1 VGLVLSADE
10 NKKFAAPRMSDDGV
24 RKIGF

>member
-1 VGLVLSADE
+1 VGLLLNADGGGD
-10 NKKFAAPRMSDDGV
+10 AAARMSDDGV